1 MTRHPPRFDRLAR
14 DQAAHPEERRPRQ
27 EHRPL
32 LLGDGFADAAGLAP
46 RCHRRD
52 QEPRRAG
59 AYGARTGPRS
69 IGALK
74 DRLPL
79 RTVDRQGRPPL
90 PSCTVADRRSR
101 PNLEARPVHR
111 ASIARAILLFRKRPL
126 TRLGWSPPAGRLVQ
140 HLTAS
145 GYQGDSMIR
154 LLVSGVVYLVAN
166 AIGLLVANALLDD
179 MSVDASAFVIAL
191 LIFTG
196 VEVLVQPLITQIA
209 IKNANALVGSSAF
222 IATLIGLIVTVAVSD
237 GLAISGLVT
246 WVLATVIV
254 WAAALLAGIVL
265 RAIFVKRVVGG
276 ARA

>member
-1 MTRHPPRFDRLAR
+1 
-14 DQAAHPEERRPRQ
+14 
-27 EHRPL
+27 
-32 LLGDGFADAAGLAP
+32 
-46 RCHRRD
+46 
-52 QEPRRAG
+52 
-59 AYGARTGPRS
+59 
-69 IGALK
+69 
-74 DRLPL
+74 
-79 RTVDRQGRPPL
+79 
-90 PSCTVADRRSR
+90 
-101 PNLEARPVHR
+101 
-111 ASIARAILLFRKRPL
+111 
-126 TRLGWSPPAGRLVQ
+126 
-140 HLTAS
+140 
-145 GYQGDSMIR
+145 MIR